1 MDDNDLNTSIPQ
13 IKTTINQDDE
23 LDKDKNVKQSG
34 DSEGE
39 YSSLGSA
46 GPEDD
51 PDGDIDGGGVMD
63 IDKAR
68 EAVGERSDGDW
79 EHRNELTDDD
89 LNLNASDDMST
100 PRTDDE
106 EELEKAA

>member
-1 MDDNDLNTSIPQ
+1 MDDKTSIPQ
-13 IKTTINQDDE
+13 IRTNINQDDE
-23 LDKDKNVKQSG
+23 LTKDEIVNVSG
-34 DSEGE
+34 DSDGE

-46 GPEDD
+46 GPEDE
-51 PDGDIDGGGVMD
+51 PDGDFDAGGVMD

-89 LNLNASDDMST
+89 LNLNATDDMST
-100 PRTDDE
+100 ARPDE
-106 EELEKAA
+106 EDELEKAA